1 MGEGRAHP
9 LISPQLITGTNVSVW
24 GFVRGV
30 LVPPPTSRTPSRF
43 CLEPR
48 TLRSAQ
54 TPTDW
59 ATIVS
64 YDTGVLQA
72 CLALVSS
79 LLEGCKEAANLS
91 ASTVYRRCNLLGLN
105 CFAIIFSSSQKQTDD
120 FHESMKQTRVYTVKI
135 TWLSPTARPR
145 TALVGQNSLHE
156 PLLLCCSAPASWCL
170 SNSCAPLDGLR

>member
-1 MGEGRAHP
+1 MGEGRVQP
-9 LISPQLITGTNVSVW
+9 SISPQFITGTYVSVW
-24 GFVRGV
+24 GFVSGV
-30 LVPPPTSRTPSRF
+30 LVPSSTSRTPSRF

-72 CLALVSS
+72 CLALASS

-91 ASTVYRRCNLLGLN
+91 ASIVYRRCNLLGLN

-120 FHESMKQTRVYTVKI
+120 FHES
-135 TWLSPTARPR
+135 R
-145 TALVGQNSLHE
+145 TTDACLHSQDHMTECNCSAQNSFSRSEL
-156 PLLLCCSAPASWCL
+156 PP
-170 SNSCAPLDGLR
+170 